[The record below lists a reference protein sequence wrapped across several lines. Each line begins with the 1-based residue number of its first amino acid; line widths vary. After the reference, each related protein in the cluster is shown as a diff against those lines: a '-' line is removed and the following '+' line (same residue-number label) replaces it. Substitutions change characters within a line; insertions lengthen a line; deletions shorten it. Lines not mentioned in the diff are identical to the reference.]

1 MSNAR
6 SFLLLALLA
15 TGFLLW
21 QAWHD
26 DARRLATGGAP
37 VAASATDTPAAPL
50 PDSTSP
56 QTDDVPAA
64 SSAPAA
70 PKAVDA
76 PAPESAAPATT
87 AARVIVGTDVLRV
100 EIDPRGGT
108 LAQADLLNYPKSLGD
123 REARVRLLDD
133 ASADF
138 YVAQSGLVGAKGVA
152 APDHRAEFHAEATEY
167 TLAEG
172 AATVEVPLRWD
183 NGNGVTVTKTYVFT
197 RGSYVVQV
205 RQRIENHGAAPW
217 SASPYLQ
224 LARRAPPAAGGFSF
238 TNPQNLSF
246 VGAEWYSPEHKD
258 EKLKFDDF
266 EKTPLTRE
274 ITGGWAAM
282 MQHYFVAA
290 LIPPAAER
298 ASYSTAILADAKSPR
313 YLIRA
318 VSPPLTVAPD
328 ASAEHESRLF
338 IGPKLQNV
346 LPTVAPGLDL
356 TVDYGRVTVLAQPL
370 FMVLS
375 WIHKLVGNW
384 GLAIILLVV
393 LIKAA
398 FFKLSEAQYRS
409 MAKMRKMQP
418 RMAALKER
426 YGDDKE
432 KLNQAMI
439 ELYQKEKINPMG
451 GCLPILVQ
459 IPVFIA
465 LYWVLAE
472 SVELRQAPFF
482 GWIHSL
488 SDKDPYFILPL
499 LNGATMWITQ
509 KLSPSPGMDPMQAK
523 MMQMMPVM
531 FAVMFAFFPAGLV
544 LYWTVNGILGLAQQ
558 WVITKR
564 IDAGAKA

>member
-21 QAWHD
+21 QAWND
-26 DARRLATGGAP
+26 DARRAASGATP
-37 VAASATDTPAAPL
+37 VAAAATETPARAVSNP
-50 PDSTSP
+50 SSP
-56 QTDDVPAA
+56 QTDVPPPVSGSAASTPPAA
-64 SSAPAA
+64 ASAPTPAAAA
-70 PKAVDA
+70 P
-76 PAPESAAPATT
+76 
-87 AARVIVGTDVLRV
+87 RVLVSTDVLRV
-100 EIDPRGGT
+100 EIDQRGGT
-108 LAQADLLNYPKSLGD
+108 LARVDLLTYPKSLGE
-123 REARVRLLDD
+123 REARMRLLDD
-133 ASADF
+133 AGADF
-138 YVAQSGLVGAKGVA
+138 YVAQSGLSGAGVT
-152 APDHRAEFHAEATEY
+152 APDHLAELHADATEY
-167 TLAEG
+167 TLGDG
-172 AATVEVPLRWD
+172 AATIEVPLHWD
-183 NGNGVTVTKTYVFT
+183 DGQGVTVTKTYVFT
-197 RGSYVVQV
+197 RGSYIVQV
-205 RQRIENHGAAPW
+205 RQRIENHSNTAW

-224 LARRAPPAAGGFSF
+224 LQRRAPVAAGGFSF

-266 EKTPLTRE
+266 EKTPLSRN

-290 LIPPAAER
+290 LIPPAAETTT
-298 ASYSTAILADAKSPR
+298 YSTAKITNGPADPPR
-313 YLIRA
+313 YMIRA
-318 VSPPLTVAPD
+318 VSPAVTVAPQ
-328 ASAEHESRLF
+328 ANVEHESRLF

-370 FMVLS
+370 FMVMS

-432 KLNQAMI
+432 KLNQAMM

-509 KLSPSPGMDPMQAK
+509 RLTPSPGMDPMQAK

-544 LYWTVNGILGLAQQ
+544 LYWTVNGLLGLAQQ
-558 WVITKR
+558 WIITKR
-564 IDAGAKA
+564 IEEGAKA